1 VNSSPA
7 LKWFIALLLP
17 LTLVGKL
24 TVKTEDSVQ
33 LKHSITKFLAV
44 HSFVVSETKPE
55 LNGMPVIHATAKNC
69 EMLILRASPDGWTRD
84 LIRKFA
90 TATDRIFII
99 FRGKIY
105 TDQSSWIIMAGYL
118 QSEILHRLGL
128 VPHVSA
134 TIALVESEGCNAERL
149 PWDRFRDF

>member
-1 VNSSPA
+1 MSFSPA

-17 LTLVGKL
+17 LTLVWKL
-24 TVKTEDSVQ
+24 TLKTEDSIQ
-33 LKHSITKFLAV
+33 LKDGITKFLAV

-69 EMLILRASPDGWTRD
+69 KMLILRASPDGWTRD

-90 TATDRIFII
+90 TATDRIFIV

-118 QSEILHRLGL
+118 QSEILHRLRL
-128 VPHVSA
+128 VPHVRA
-134 TIALVESEGCNAERL
+134 VIAVVASEDCDAKRL
-149 PWDRFRDF
+149 PWDRLRDF